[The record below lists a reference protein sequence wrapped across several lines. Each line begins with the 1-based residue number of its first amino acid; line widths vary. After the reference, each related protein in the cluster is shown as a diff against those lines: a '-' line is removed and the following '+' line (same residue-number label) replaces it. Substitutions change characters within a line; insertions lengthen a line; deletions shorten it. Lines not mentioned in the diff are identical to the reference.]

1 MLRQPDKS
9 VLEIYCF
16 ITRTGPAKM
25 APKKSKK
32 ISLNEFLGDSTLGSW
47 ADEMDSLPSA
57 PAARTDDDQGRPKDR
72 YGRKDDFLSS
82 RLICSHLADRSATQ
96 RDDLPLPTQPPYTA
110 FIGNLAFDLTEM
122 ELEDLFSP
130 LKTKSVKIIRD
141 REDKPKGFGYIEFED
156 LEGLKE
162 AIAKSGSN
170 FAGRNIRVSVA
181 EPPKE
186 RPGFGGAGG
195 GFDDDSK
202 FDSPWR
208 RDGPLPD
215 LHDSRDSRRRPSS
228 GDRTLPSVAEG
239 ASDWRSN
246 RSSRSVHESEPPSYK
261 RKGSGF
267 STPEGQI
274 GAADKEEVWSKG
286 SKFVPSTS
294 GQSEERFGSLRGR
307 GDMAPPKDPT
317 GEEGDWRS
325 SARPRPGGP
334 GGGGISPSNS
344 TPPTPQMGRRKL
356 ELLPRSG
363 NASATPSPLSSPKMG
378 PTPPTSSSSSR
389 ANPFGAAR
397 PVDVSNREK
406 EVAERLDRER
416 EATKDRLSMS
426 RTNSRQA
433 SERTPTIS
441 SKTPPP
447 TSVTSPQISA
457 SSKVTNA
464 QPKSPNVTLAP
475 NVRPTL
481 SFANVAANKEAA
493 SENRVEEANDDKL
506 DANIEKVTERVAEVV
521 I

>member
-1 MLRQPDKS
+1 
-9 VLEIYCF
+9 
-16 ITRTGPAKM
+16 
-25 APKKSKK
+25 
-32 ISLNEFLGDSTLGSW
+32 
-47 ADEMDSLPSA
+47 
-57 PAARTDDDQGRPKDR
+57 
-72 YGRKDDFLSS
+72 
-82 RLICSHLADRSATQ
+82 
-96 RDDLPLPTQPPYTA
+96 
-110 FIGNLAFDLTEM
+110 
-122 ELEDLFSP
+122 
-130 LKTKSVKIIRD
+130 
-141 REDKPKGFGYIEFED
+141 
-156 LEGLKE
+156 
-162 AIAKSGSN
+162 
-170 FAGRNIRVSVA
+170 
-181 EPPKE
+181 
-186 RPGFGGAGG
+186 
-195 GFDDDSK
+195 
-202 FDSPWR
+202 
-208 RDGPLPD
+208 
-215 LHDSRDSRRRPSS
+215 
-228 GDRTLPSVAEG
+228 
-239 ASDWRSN
+239 
-246 RSSRSVHESEPPSYK
+246 
-261 RKGSGF
+261 
-267 STPEGQI
+267 
-274 GAADKEEVWSKG
+274 
-286 SKFVPSTS
+286 
-294 GQSEERFGSLRGR
+294 
-307 GDMAPPKDPT
+307 
-317 GEEGDWRS
+317 
-325 SARPRPGGP
+325 
-334 GGGGISPSNS
+334 
-344 TPPTPQMGRRKL
+344 MGRRKL

-389 ANPFGAAR
+389 ANPFGAARYETHTDVQLTDPTDCYR

>member
-1 MLRQPDKS
+1 
-9 VLEIYCF
+9 
-16 ITRTGPAKM
+16 
-25 APKKSKK
+25 
-32 ISLNEFLGDSTLGSW
+32 
-47 ADEMDSLPSA
+47 MDSLPSA
-57 PAARTDDDQGRPKDR
+57 PAARTDDDQGRPRDR
-72 YGRKDDFLSS
+72 YGRRDDFLST
-82 RLICSHLADRSATQ
+82 RPDRSATQ

-110 FIGNLAFDLTEM
+110 FIGNLAFDLTET
-122 ELEDLFSP
+122 ELEDLFTP

-141 REDKPKGFGYIEFED
+141 REDKPKGFGYVEFED

-195 GFDDDSK
+195 VDDDSK

-215 LHDSRDSRRRPSS
+215 LQDSRDSRRRPSS
-228 GDRTLPSVAEG
+228 GDRNLPSVAEG

-246 RSSRSVHESEPPSYK
+246 RPSRASVHEPEPPSYK

-286 SKFVPSTS
+286 SKFVPSANA
-294 GQSEERFGSLRGR
+294 QSDERFGSLRGR
-307 GDMAPPKDPT
+307 GDMAPPKDHS
-317 GEEGDWRS
+317 GEDGDWRS
-325 SARPRPGGP
+325 SARSRPGGP
-334 GGGGISPSNS
+334 SGISPSNS
-344 TPPTPQMGRRKL
+344 TPPTPQMSRRKL

-378 PTPPTSSSSSR
+378 PTPPTSSSSNR

-397 PVDVSNREK
+397 PVDVSTREK

-416 EATKDRLSMS
+416 EAAKDRSSMS

-433 SERTPTIS
+433 SERTPIS
-441 SKTPPP
+441 TKTPPP
-447 TSVTSPQISA
+447 TSATGLQTIGSPKVTSIPLKPS
-457 SSKVTNA
+457 T
-464 QPKSPNVTLAP
+464 VTLTQ

-493 SENRVEEANDDKL
+493 SENKLTETNDDNT
-506 DANIEKVTERVAEVV
+506 DANMEKVTKKVVEVA